1 MAVIL
6 SISLYFIKTAEY
18 ENWVS
23 TEGTLTDM
31 EQTYSSGGKHHVGGG
46 AGYTLHYIYAVD
58 GKSYQGTDSF
68 SGKLPEEHF
77 VGQEIEV
84 WYDPADSSRSM
95 YSKPGPGLWP
105 YVPFLFAV
113 PVSLLALGGFHRKED
128 ILR

>member
-1 MAVIL
+1 MAVII

-58 GKSYQGTDSF
+58 GKSYQGMDSF

-105 YVPFLFAV
+105 YAPFLFAV
-113 PVSLLALGGFHRKED
+113 PVSLLAVGGFHRKED